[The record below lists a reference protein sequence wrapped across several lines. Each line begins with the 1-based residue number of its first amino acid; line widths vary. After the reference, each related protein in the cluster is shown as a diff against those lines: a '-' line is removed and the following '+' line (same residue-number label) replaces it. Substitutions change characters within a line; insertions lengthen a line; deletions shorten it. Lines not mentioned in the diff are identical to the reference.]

1 MYAGTS
7 VNGSCGQRFLRY
19 LGRIASPAPY
29 MSDYVL
35 KPVTVSDADIVEIAV
50 LLRAVFPDAE
60 HFTDEAVS
68 WQYRDNPDGQVVGYN
83 AWLDAVLAAHYVTIP
98 LVARVQGVEER
109 GLLSLNTA
117 THPVHQGKGLFTRLA
132 NATYAHARE
141 RGFGFVVGVANASS
155 THGFIKK
162 LGFQLVSP
170 LRAMIGIGQLPYREV
185 ETSADYE
192 RVWSDAAVRWR
203 LSHPAYDYKLKR
215 SGDQR
220 MLLSARTQFGARYVL
235 GTYPGED
242 LDGSAPAENGSVP
255 MKAWIG
261 LDPAMHWNGSLYVN
275 VPMRFRPSPLNLI
288 FKDLTGKDRKL
299 DADRVRFQAMDFD
312 IL

>member
-1 MYAGTS
+1 
-7 VNGSCGQRFLRY
+7 
-19 LGRIASPAPY
+19 
-29 MSDYVL
+29 MSEYTL

-50 LLRAVFPDAE
+50 LLRAVFPDAD

-98 LVARVQGVEER
+98 LVARLQGVEER

-117 THPVHQGKGLFTRLA
+117 THPVHQGKGLFTKLA
-132 NATYAHARE
+132 NATYAHARDQ
-141 RGFGFVVGVANASS
+141 GYSFVVGVANASS

-185 ETSADYE
+185 DAATDYE
-192 RVWSDAAVRWR
+192 RVWSDAAIRWR
-203 LSHPAYDYKLKR
+203 LKHPVYGYKLKR
-215 SGDQR
+215 SGERR
-220 MLLSARTQFGARYVL
+220 MVLSERSQFGARYVL
-235 GTYPGED
+235 GSFPGERF
-242 LDGSAPAENGSVP
+242 DGCAPAENGTVR
-255 MKAWIG
+255 MKTWIG
-261 LDPAMHWNGSLYVN
+261 LDPSLHWGGSLFIN

-288 FKDLTGKDRKL
+288 FKDLTGRNRQLDR
-299 DADRVRFQAMDFD
+299 DRVRFQAMDFD

>member
-1 MYAGTS
+1 MAAVTLAT
-7 VNGSCGQRFLRY
+7 FH
-19 LGRIASPAPY
+19 
-29 MSDYVL
+29 MSDYTL

-50 LLRAVFPDAE
+50 MLRTVFPDAE
-60 HFTDEAVS
+60 HFTDEAVC
-68 WQYRDNPDGQVVGYN
+68 WQYRDNPDGRVVGFN

-98 LVARVQGVEER
+98 LVARVHGVEER

-117 THPVHQGKGLFTRLA
+117 THPVHQGKGLFTKLA
-132 NATYAHARE
+132 NATYAHAKE
-141 RGFGFVVGVANASS
+141 QGFGFVVGVANASS

-170 LRAMIGIGQLPYREV
+170 LRAMVGVGPLPYRDQQAMV
-185 ETSADYE
+185 EYE

-203 LSHPAYDYKLKR
+203 LAHPSYSYSLKR
-215 SGDQR
+215 SGEQR
-220 MLLSARTQFGARYVL
+220 MLLSERSQFGARYVL
-235 GTYPGED
+235 GSFPSD
-242 LDGSAPAENGSVP
+242 RFDGCAPEETGSVR

-261 LDPAMHWNGSLYVN
+261 LDPSMRWGGSLYMN

-288 FKDLTGKDRKL
+288 FKDLSGKARSL
-299 DADRVRFQAMDFD
+299 NPDRVRFQAMDFD

>member
-1 MYAGTS
+1 
-7 VNGSCGQRFLRY
+7 
-19 LGRIASPAPY
+19 
-29 MSDYVL
+29 MSDYTL

-50 LLRAVFPDAE
+50 LLRAVFPDAV

-68 WQYRDNPDGQVVGYN
+68 WQYRDNPDGHVVGYN

-98 LVARVQGVEER
+98 LVARVHGVEER

-117 THPVHQGKGLFTRLA
+117 THPVHQGKGLFTKLA
-132 NATYAHARE
+132 NATYAHAKE
-141 RGFGFVVGVANASS
+141 QGFGFVVGVANASS

-170 LRAMIGIGQLPYREV
+170 LRAMIGIGQLPYRDAKA
-185 ETSADYE
+185 SADYE
-192 RVWSDAAVRWR
+192 RVWSDAAIRWR
-203 LSHPAYDYKLKR
+203 LSHPAYGYALKR

-220 MLLSARTQFGARYVL
+220 MLLSERTQFGARFVL
-235 GTYPGED
+235 GAYPTERF
-242 LDGSAPAENGSVP
+242 DGSAPAENGSVR

-261 LDPAMHWNGSLYVN
+261 LDPSMRWSGSMYLN

-299 DADRVRFQAMDFD
+299 DPDRVHFQAMDFD

>member
-1 MYAGTS
+1 
-7 VNGSCGQRFLRY
+7 
-19 LGRIASPAPY
+19 
-29 MSDYVL
+29 MSDYTL
-35 KPVTVSDADIVEIAV
+35 KPVTTTDADIIEVAA
-50 LLRAVFPDAE
+50 LLRTVFPDAE
-60 HFTDEAVS
+60 HFTDEAVG

-98 LVARVQGVEER
+98 LVARVHGVEER

-117 THPVHQGKGLFTRLA
+117 THPVHQGKGLFTKLA
-132 NATYAHARE
+132 NATYAHAQE
-141 RGFGFVVGVANASS
+141 KGYGFVVGVANASS

-170 LRAMIGIGQLPYREV
+170 LRAMVGIGQLPYRD
-185 ETSADYE
+185 TKAATAYE

-203 LSHPAYDYKLKR
+203 LAHPAYDYTLKR

-220 MLLSARTQFGARYVL
+220 MLLSARTQFGARYVVGSYPTERFD
-235 GTYPGED
+235 GT
-242 LDGSAPAENGSVP
+242 APEQSGSVR

-261 LDPAMHWNGSLYVN
+261 LDPAMRWGGSLYLN

-299 DADRVRFQAMDFD
+299 DAEQVRFQAMDFD